1 MICPNCGCE
10 DTKLILTPESI
21 HYAKNVCRVCGRWIS
36 WEKSPDT
43 NKNSNRKIK
52 LSVKRVCEYHNF
64 KTEHCFF
71 CLRVKEQLGLNETLT
86 VDHIEE
92 LSKGG
97 ADNLSNFQVLCTAC
111 HKLKDWCRLYIN
123 WHFIK

>member
-97 ADNLSNFQVLCTAC
+97 LIIYPIFKFYVQRVINLKTGV
-111 HKLKDWCRLYIN
+111 DYIL
-123 WHFIK
+123 IGIL